1 MSDENL
7 LRDSAQPLDPNPATP
22 VAEASDAINGTSDSA
37 MTSDPSPS
45 AGTSSAET
53 ATAGTS
59 ATESPSV
66 QNGGAPAANAA
77 TSSAEAPGSETS
89 GLTATSDVASA
100 TESSSAGTSGTQAAP
115 AEAPDSEASGVETT
129 GTGTPAPESSSEAAS
144 AGASETESA
153 SAETPAPEATG
164 DETPSAE
171 AAPDAA
177 IPEGA
182 VSDSTTGDE
191 SALDATRALL
201 EAIVYVT
208 EEPLAA
214 KQIAEA
220 MGQPLELIERLL
232 AELQAEY
239 EKPHRGLTVRV
250 IAGGYKM
257 GTKPEHHDG
266 VRGFVKNLKPPL
278 KLSLAALETLAVIA
292 YKQPITGPEIME
304 IRGVQGGGVLKTLLD
319 RKLIATAGRKQVI
332 GKPILYKTTKDFLL
346 QFGLNGLNE
355 LPTLKEFEEL
365 KRMALSDDEP
375 EDDGV
380 ADAGEAPDDSTP
392 PEVIDEPIPA
402 RGEPAAD
409 PSSTGDQPPSGDVN
423 G

>member
-1 MSDENL
+1 MSEENL
-7 LRDSAQPLDPNPATP
+7 LQDSVESPEIQTPGTPDPAPETATP
-22 VAEASDAINGTSDSA
+22 ADAAPNDEIPAGEASDAVENGVVE
-37 MTSDPSPS
+37 
-45 AGTSSAET
+45 G
-53 ATAGTS
+53 
-59 ATESPSV
+59 ES
-66 QNGGAPAANAA
+66 
-77 TSSAEAPGSETS
+77 T
-89 GLTATSDVASA
+89 
-100 TESSSAGTSGTQAAP
+100 
-115 AEAPDSEASGVETT
+115 
-129 GTGTPAPESSSEAAS
+129 
-144 AGASETESA
+144 
-153 SAETPAPEATG
+153 
-164 DETPSAE
+164 
-171 AAPDAA
+171 

-182 VSDSTTGDE
+182 ISDSASGDE
-191 SALDATRALL
+191 TALDATRALL

-220 MGQPLELIERLL
+220 MGQPLDLIERLL

-239 EKPHRGLTVRV
+239 EKPHRGLTIRV

-266 VRGFVKNLKPPL
+266 VRGFVKNLKPPM

-304 IRGVQGGGVLKTLLD
+304 IRGVQGAGVLKTLLD
-319 RKLIATAGRKQVI
+319 RKLIASAGRKQVI
-332 GKPILYKTTKDFLL
+332 GKPMLYKTTKDFLL
-346 QFGLNGLNE
+346 QFGLNSINE

-380 ADAGEAPDDSTP
+380 ADAGEAPENAAP
-392 PEVIDEPIPA
+392 AEVIDEARPA
-402 RGEPAAD
+402 SGAD
-409 PSSTGDQPPSGDVN
+409 AESTGAANDEATENAHAAN